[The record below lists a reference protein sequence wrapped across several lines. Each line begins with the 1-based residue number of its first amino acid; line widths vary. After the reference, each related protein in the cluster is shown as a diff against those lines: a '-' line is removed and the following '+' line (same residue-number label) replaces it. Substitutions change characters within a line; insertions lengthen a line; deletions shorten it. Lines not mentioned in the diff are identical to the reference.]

1 MQAYSRYLSRLPMAR
16 RLRADSDHTVCQVF
30 ELMLLRKGC
39 HQAPARAFAGAYSI
53 ADMASD
59 PWIVLHEQ
67 HGQILNDFSN
77 LERWF
82 ETIERCDAVQRARE
96 VANTINTAPTV
107 TEKSKAVLFGQ
118 GRRSPR

>member
-1 MQAYSRYLSRLPMAR
+1 MAG
-16 RLRADSDHTVCQVF
+16 RLRAGSDQAVCQIF
-30 ELMLLRKGC
+30 ELMLPRKGC
-39 HQAPARAFAGAYSI
+39 HQAPARIFAGAYSI

-82 ETIERCDAVQRARE
+82 ETIERCDAVQRAHE